1 MSCSNSCTVRL
12 RRAHSNAIIA
22 SGALLPPSVL
32 VRVRITLL
40 LTATLNTTSLSAQTV
55 SGRVYDSLAKA
66 PLAGATVQLI
76 SANSTEIAPAEMMS
90 DGMGRFAFTSVA
102 PGAYTL
108 GFYHAVLDSIGIDP
122 PFVRIQVVDQP
133 VRADLAIPGP
143 TRLLTAMCG
152 ARPPKKDSLGVLIG
166 HLYDAETKRGVKNA
180 QVVAEWYTLALV
192 DGKLQESIPRMLV
205 STTSSGWF
213 AVCNVPRDDDVVIEG
228 IRENDTTGATRV
240 HIPSSGIAER
250 ALFIDKT
257 VVVPVSARDSAGA
270 PDTTR
275 PPQLVHRGTA
285 RVSGRISDRRNGQPI
300 AGGLTQATDG
310 RGAFTIT
317 GAPGGTQT
325 LLIRAIGYL
334 PERRT
339 VDLLRDAPASLDVG
353 LSNLRT
359 MLDTM
364 RVTANRLYA
373 RDASG
378 FNRRRITGMGM
389 YFDSADVARANVFG
403 VSRMLM
409 RVPGVELAGVGMS
422 ARVLMRRM
430 SAYCQPTFIIDG
442 APFPNL
448 LAGDLDLLVLPE
460 EVVGIEVYARDVET
474 PAQFRGMASFEQHG
488 PGCGSVVVW
497 TRRFR

>member
-1 MSCSNSCTVRL
+1 VPYSTEL
-12 RRAHSNAIIA
+12 
-22 SGALLPPSVL
+22 L
-32 VRVRITLL
+32 VRIRLFLL
-40 LTATLNTTSLSAQTV
+40 LTATLSTTSLSAQTV

-76 SANSTEIAPAEMMS
+76 SANSREIAPAEMMS
-90 DGMGRFAFTSVA
+90 DGMGRFAFTDVA

-108 GFYHAVLDSIGIDP
+108 GFYHAMLDSIGIDP
-122 PFVRIQVVDQP
+122 PFVRIQVVDKP

-143 TRLLTAMCG
+143 TQLLTAMCG
-152 ARPPKKDSLGVLIG
+152 ARPPKKDTLGVLIG

-180 QVVAEWYTLALV
+180 QVMTEWYSLALV
-192 DGKLQESIPRMLV
+192 DGKVQESIPRILV
-205 STTSSGWF
+205 STTSAGWF

-228 IRENDTTGATRV
+228 IRENDTTSATRV
-240 HIPSSGIAER
+240 HIPSSGIAQR

-275 PPQLVHRGTA
+275 PPQLVHRGAA
-285 RVSGRISDRRNGQPI
+285 RVSGRISDMRNGQPI
-300 AGGLTQATDG
+300 AGAQITLDGAGLTQVTDS
-310 RGAFTIT
+310 RGAFTIA

-334 PERRT
+334 PELRT
-339 VDLLRDAPASLDVG
+339 VDLLRDVPASLDVG

-422 ARVLMRRM
+422 ARVLMRGM
-430 SAYCQPTFIIDG
+430 GKYCQPTFIIDG
-442 APFPNL
+442 APFPDL
-448 LAGDLDLLVLPE
+448 LAGDLDMLVPPE
-460 EVVGIEVYARDVET
+460 DVVGMEVYTREVET
-474 PAQFRGMASFEQHG
+474 PVQFRGMASFGQRG